1 MNVRKG
7 MPYIL
12 GLTGNIASGK
22 TTVGLLLLELGA
34 GIYIDADRVVHELY
48 LPGGPLAGRLAG
60 AFGQQ
65 IIDEMGGVDRKALGE
80 IVFADPEKLR
90 LLESLVH
97 PEVRDALMS
106 SLANL
111 AATGPETI
119 GVLDAIKLVE
129 SGYAQ
134 LCQSVWLVTCSEEV
148 QLRRLV
154 EQRGMSEA
162 EARLRLAAQPSLE
175 AKRSAA
181 GEIIDNSGDVEHLRQ
196 QVTAAWTRFITS
208 IEFRQASPDR

>member
-1 MNVRKG
+1 V
-7 MPYIL
+7 PYIL

-22 TTVGLLLLELGA
+22 TTVGLMLLELGA
-34 GIYIDADRVVHELY
+34 EIYIDADRVVHELY
-48 LPGGPLAGRLAG
+48 LSGRPLVPKLVD

-65 IIDEMGGVDRKALGE
+65 IIDETGGVDRKALGQ
-80 IVFADPEKLR
+80 IVFADPQKLR
-90 LLESLVH
+90 VLETLVH
-97 PEVRDALMS
+97 PEVRAALMS
-106 SLANL
+106 SLADL

-134 LCQSVWLVTCSEEV
+134 LCQSVWLVTCPEEV

-162 EARLRLAAQPSLE
+162 EARLRLAAQPDLK
-175 AKRSAA
+175 AKRRLA
-181 GEIIDNSGDVEHLRQ
+181 GEVIENSGDMQHLRQ
-196 QVTAAWTRFITS
+196 QVTAAWRRFTTT
-208 IEFRQASPDR
+208 IEKQRAGSS

>member
-1 MNVRKG
+1 

-48 LPGGPLAGRLAG
+48 LPGRPLVARLAS

-65 IIDEMGGVDRKALGE
+65 VIDETGGVDRQALGQ

-90 LLESLVH
+90 LLETLVH
-97 PEVRDALMS
+97 PEVKAALIS
-106 SLANL
+106 KLADL
-111 AATGPETI
+111 AATGPDTI

-129 SGYAQ
+129 SGYSQ
-134 LCQSVWLVTCSEEV
+134 LCQSVWLVTCPEEV

-154 EQRGMSEA
+154 EQRGMSEE

-181 GEIIDNSGDVEHLRQ
+181 NEIIENSGDVPHLRQ
-196 QVTAAWTRFITS
+196 QVTAAWTRFTAS
-208 IEFRQASPDR
+208 IEKQRAGK

>member
-1 MNVRKG
+1 

-34 GIYIDADRVVHELY
+34 GTYIDADLVVHELY
-48 LPGGPLAGRLAG
+48 LPGRPLVAKLAD
-60 AFGQQ
+60 AFGQK
-65 IIDEMGGVDRKALGE
+65 IIDETGGVDRKALGQ
-80 IVFADPEKLR
+80 IVFANPEKLR
-90 LLESLVH
+90 LLETLVH
-97 PEVRDALMS
+97 PEVRTALLS
-106 SLANL
+106 SLARL

-134 LCQSVWLVTCSEEV
+134 LCQSVWLVTCPEEV
-148 QLRRLV
+148 QLQRLI

-162 EARLRLAAQPSLE
+162 EARLRLAAQPDLA

-181 GEIIDNSGDVEHLRQ
+181 GEIIDNSGDLEHLRR
-196 QVTAAWTRFITS
+196 QVTAAWTRFTS
-208 IEFRQASPDR
+208 SIDQAAPEGS

>member
-1 MNVRKG
+1 

-22 TTVGLLLLELGA
+22 TTVGLMLLELGA
-34 GIYIDADRVVHELY
+34 EIYVDADRVVHELY
-48 LPGGPLAGRLAG
+48 LSGRPLVPKLAD
-60 AFGQQ
+60 AFGHQ
-65 IIDEMGGVDRKALGE
+65 IIDETGGVDRKALGQ
-80 IVFADPEKLR
+80 IVFADPQKLR
-90 LLESLVH
+90 LLETLVH
-97 PEVRDALMS
+97 PEVRAALMS

-129 SGYAQ
+129 SGYAE
-134 LCQSVWLVTCSEEV
+134 LCQSIWLVTCPQEV

-162 EARLRLAAQPSLE
+162 EARLRLAAQPDLE
-175 AKRSAA
+175 AKLRLA
-181 GEIIDNSGDVEHLRQ
+181 GEIIENSGDMQHLRQ
-196 QVTAAWTRFITS
+196 QVTAAWTRFTTN
-208 IEFRQASPDR
+208 IERQRAGSS